1 MLLQKLVFPPFAL
14 LVSLLASMS
23 AIDLTILKVL
33 VGGILAVATFAGAV
47 LPRVLKSYDP
57 SATSKWMPL
66 GNCFSGGLLL
76 GAGLLHFFTEA
87 AATLADVSGQTD
99 CGDAATAAL
108 KLSTAWLLGGIFAS
122 LFIDRVL
129 LRSAMLS
136 SAAAA
141 LHGHSH
147 DSSERSPSTS
157 DAGDEQQRESDG
169 STGASGTTAFI
180 VAMLLGFHAALEGVS
195 LAYEPSGA
203 ALRNGFVP
211 LMVHKFFDGLLLGIQ
226 AAKSPAPHSPASAA
240 NERRGK
246 FRGGKSE
253 EIVVVSAEEGDNSK
267 PAPQPPPTVTQPFL
281 CVVGGWA
288 CITPL
293 VLIALVSM
301 GAGSRGSPAHE
312 HKGSNPR
319 PWGPQL
325 QCLGAGTFVYVALM
339 EVLTSEFRAH
349 HPRAPQ
355 AWGPSAKL
363 AVVVL
368 GTVIVRMLESGHRH

>member
-1 MLLQKLVFPPFAL
+1 
-14 LVSLLASMS
+14 MS

-157 DAGDEQQRESDG
+157 DAGDEQQQSDG
-169 STGASGTTAFI
+169 
-180 VAMLLGFHAALEGVS
+180 
-195 LAYEPSGA
+195 
-203 ALRNGFVP
+203 P
-211 LMVHKFFDGLLLGIQ
+211 LVRL
-226 AAKSPAPHSPASAA
+226 
-240 NERRGK
+240 
-246 FRGGKSE
+246 
-253 EIVVVSAEEGDNSK
+253 
-267 PAPQPPPTVTQPFL
+267 APQRSSSLCCSVSTPHWKASRSPMNRAGRRCVTASFP
-281 CVVGGWA
+281 
-288 CITPL
+288 
-293 VLIALVSM
+293 
-301 GAGSRGSPAHE
+301 
-312 HKGSNPR
+312 
-319 PWGPQL
+319 
-325 QCLGAGTFVYVALM
+325 
-339 EVLTSEFRAH
+339 
-349 HPRAPQ
+349 
-355 AWGPSAKL
+355 
-363 AVVVL
+363 
-368 GTVIVRMLESGHRH
+368 